1 MQCRPQPV
9 DARAVCDASGA
20 RGGFFRRRG
29 RTADATAARPTY
41 APFCVLARASA
52 CTTFAVVRAPLIVL
66 RADPISTFKGKKASA
81 ASRPGNPNR
90 SSPTVSDPRVG
101 PPLRY
106 RPDKFSRRIFC
117 SSYDAAVLPAYESR
131 ENDRVF
137 SSLRKRKNFEI
148 FSTRS
153 DGGDIEAGDGACRE
167 RGMAGRPWG
176 KCQKND
182 KVFSFLRKRKNFEIF
197 STCSDGGG
205 IGNGERACWK
215 PGMACRPMEKKS

>member
-1 MQCRPQPV
+1 MRYTFPYALLCLPMRLPAVVCSVQPATVATADRELGASPLTIPHYYRARVPPCSLQCRPQPV

-20 RGGFFRRRG
+20 RGGFFRRPG

-66 RADPISTFKGKKASA
+66 RADPISTCKGKKASA

-148 FSTRS
+148 FSTCS
-153 DGGDIEAGDGACRE
+153 DGGDIGTG
-167 RGMAGRPWG
+167 
-176 KCQKND
+176 
-182 KVFSFLRKRKNFEIF
+182 
-197 STCSDGGG
+197 
-205 IGNGERACWK
+205 
-215 PGMACRPMEKKS
+215 

>member
-1 MQCRPQPV
+1 MLG
-9 DARAVCDASGA
+9 ARDASGA
-20 RGGFFRRRG
+20 RGGFFRRPG

-66 RADPISTFKGKKASA
+66 RADPISTCKGKKASA

-148 FSTRS
+148 FQPAP
-153 DGGDIEAGDGACRE
+153 IEGTSRRATV
-167 RGMAGRPWG
+167 RGPVVSSAGRRTP
-176 KCQKND
+176 
-182 KVFSFLRKRKNFEIF
+182 VP
-197 STCSDGGG
+197 GGL
-205 IGNGERACWK
+205 IKSHRACADRQARGLAYPTL
-215 PGMACRPMEKKS
+215 PGFSLC